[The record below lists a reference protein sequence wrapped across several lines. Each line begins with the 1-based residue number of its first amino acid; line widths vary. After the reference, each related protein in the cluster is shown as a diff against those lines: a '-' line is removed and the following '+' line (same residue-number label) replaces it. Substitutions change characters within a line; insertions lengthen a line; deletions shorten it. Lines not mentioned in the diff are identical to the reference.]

1 MNIKIEQWIA
11 VVLVIIVFGGIALQ
25 AVSVDGTKTLST
37 TENGDVLN
45 TAVSSNVLD
54 TAGNIINPDTKEAEA
69 FYKNLD
75 VLGDKAKAEGE

>member
-1 MNIKIEQWIA
+1 MNKKIEQGIA

-37 TENGDVLN
+37 AENGDILN
-45 TAVSSNVLD
+45 TAVSSKVLD
-54 TAGNIINPDTKEAEA
+54 TASKIVNTDTKEAEA

-75 VLGDKAKAEGE
+75 ALGDKAKAEGE

>member
-1 MNIKIEQWIA
+1 MNKKIEQWIA

-37 TENGDVLN
+37 AENSDILN
-45 TAVSSNVLD
+45 TAVSSKVLD
-54 TAGNIINPDTKEAEA
+54 TASKIVNTDTKEAEV

-75 VLGDKAKAEGE
+75 ALGDKAKAEGE